1 MKTLLLQRLTF
12 LAVLPLCTMM
22 VIAAAHAAAP
32 PAMPD
37 TPAHTAAPSSSPDA
51 TAPATSPPDDT
62 HDSTDWQDNADS
74 RDRVDRHDRSGW
86 RARHDRHGRHG
97 HGNEL
102 VNIGHDSNLPRGQS
116 ADSVV
121 SIFGSSTSDGEAGDV
136 VSILGD
142 TRVTGPTSDGAVAV
156 LGNVYIDGKVDGDAV
171 AVLGDMELG
180 PHAEIDGNVVA
191 IGGTLQRD
199 PAAIVR
205 GNVQSIFGSFG
216 SVGWLRSWIHHCL
229 LYGRPLALAPGLGWA
244 WGLAFACL
252 ALYAALALL
261 FREGLTRCVQTFEAQ
276 PGHSVLAALITMLL
290 TPVLVVLLCVTVIGI
305 AAVPFVV
312 FGLLCVG
319 LFGKA
324 VMLAWLGQRVTG
336 RQGTGALSHPAVA
349 VLIGGVLVLALYLVP
364 FIGFLV
370 YKLLGL
376 LGLGA
381 VAYTLILAARAHQA
395 AKEGPRSTNAA
406 AFGAGPSSSA
416 GSGPSSSASL
426 GPSGSASSGRSS
438 SASSAPFGSTS
449 STPPGSASAAAATG
463 DAPPPGAAAPAPDP
477 RGPSPTPE
485 APRTQAPPPITAS
498 LPRAGFW
505 MRIGAL
511 LLDALLVGFLMR
523 VLHVYHLELPVLAA
537 YGAVMWKL
545 RGSTIGGIVFDLRVV
560 RLDGREVDW
569 ETAIVRA
576 LGCFLS
582 LAVAGL
588 GFFWIAFDEQKQAW
602 HDKIA
607 GTVVVRVAKGTP
619 LV

>member
-1 MKTLLLQRLTF
+1 MKTLLLQRLTC

-32 PAMPD
+32 PAIPD
-37 TPAHTAAPSSSPDA
+37 TPA
-51 TAPATSPPDDT
+51 PATSLPDGT

-121 SIFGSSTSDGEAGDV
+121 SIFGSSTSDGEAGNV

-142 TRVTGPTSDGAVAV
+142 TRVTGPSSDGAVAV

-171 AVLGDMELG
+171 AVLGDMQLG

-261 FREGLTRCVQTFEAQ
+261 FREGLTRCVQTFAAQ
-276 PGHSVLAALITMLL
+276 PGQSVLAALITMLL

-406 AFGAGPSSSA
+406 AFGAEPSSSASSGPTSSASPTPSSSA
-416 GSGPSSSASL
+416 GSTPSD
-426 GPSGSASSGRSS
+426 
-438 SASSAPFGSTS
+438 STS
-449 STPPGSASAAAATG
+449 STPPGGAAAATG
-463 DAPPPGAAAPAPDP
+463 EAPAAGAAPAPDP
-477 RGPSPTPE
+477 RGPSPAAE
-485 APRTQAPPPITAS
+485 APRTQAPPPTTAS

-505 MRIGAL
+505 IRIGAL
-511 LLDALLVGFLMR
+511 LLDVILVGFLMG
-523 VLHVYHLELPVLAA
+523 VFHHGHHFELLVLAT